1 MNRFRL
7 VLVVA
12 LAITAVLLTTTA
24 FPVLAGCSKA
34 CGTSCG
40 GKSSACQMQGTPATG
55 KTQVGSTACPMQT
68 ASTTDKAQGVS
79 AARAVGQAQGS
90 SCFLASYFEMRSLL
104 AQDKTKGLD
113 KLSKNLAGETGKL
126 RKTLA
131 SSSKNGAL
139 AGQIT
144 ALKEIE
150 KAASATKTGSL
161 ESARESFKGLSRSVV
176 AYVKSYGCNA
186 PVYSFY
192 CDMAKESW
200 LQDTD
205 KTGNPYYGSKMLKC
219 GVMIGRTEN
228 GKYVA
233 GKQKQVENTSGRE

>member
-7 VLVVA
+7 VLIVA
-12 LAITAVLLTTTA
+12 LAITAVLLATVA
-24 FPVLAGCSKA
+24 FPVWAGCSKA

-40 GKSSACQMQGTPATG
+40 SKSSACPMQGTSVTG
-55 KTQVGSTACPMQT
+55 KTQGGSTTCPMQGTST
-68 ASTTDKAQGVS
+68 AGKAQGVS
-79 AARAVGQAQGS
+79 AASAVGQVQGS

-104 AQDKTKGLD
+104 AQDKMKGLD
-113 KLSKNLAGETGKL
+113 KLSKTLAGETGKF
-126 RKTLA
+126 RKGLA

-144 ALKEIE
+144 ALKDIE
-150 KAASATKTGSL
+150 KAASAMKTGSL
-161 ESARESFKGLSRSVV
+161 ESARESFKGLSRSVL
-176 AYVKSYGCNA
+176 AYVKSYGCSA

-200 LQDTD
+200 LQDTN
-205 KTGNPYYGSKMLKC
+205 TIGNPYYGSKMLKC

-233 GKQKQVENTSGRE
+233 GKHE